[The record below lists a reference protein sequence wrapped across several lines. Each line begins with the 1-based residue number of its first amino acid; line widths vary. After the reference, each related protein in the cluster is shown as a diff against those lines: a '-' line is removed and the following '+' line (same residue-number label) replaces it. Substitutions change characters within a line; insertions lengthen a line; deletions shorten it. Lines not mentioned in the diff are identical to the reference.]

1 MDASDLVL
9 RGPLAPC
16 KMLIWTAQILVEDGG
31 LTSLSK
37 YIGSYP

>member
-1 MDASDLVL
+1 MDASLL
-9 RGPLAPC
+9 FSSFFLLPPC

-37 YIGSYP
+37 YI